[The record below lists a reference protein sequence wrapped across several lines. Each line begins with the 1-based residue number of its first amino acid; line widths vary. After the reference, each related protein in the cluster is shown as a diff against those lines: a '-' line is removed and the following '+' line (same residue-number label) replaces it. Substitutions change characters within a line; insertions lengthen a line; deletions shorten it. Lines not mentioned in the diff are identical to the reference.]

1 MKPAILTLFLLLSA
15 QATSFWFSG
24 NIHISSMT
32 TAASAHYVSLAWDDT
47 LNPPLTTYRVYRA
60 DASDCT
66 GAPSF
71 APIVSGVVAKTYNDT
86 HVASGVNYC
95 YYVTAYNTVGE
106 SAPSGTSAAAIP

>member
-1 MKPAILTLFLLLSA
+1 VTLRRAILLAVLATFASA
-15 QATSFWFSG
+15 QSILFPG
-24 NIHISSMT
+24 PGMPT
-32 TAASAHYVSLAWDDT
+32 TAPAHYASLAWDDT

-66 GAPSF
+66 GSPSF
-71 APIVSGVVAKTYNDT
+71 VPIVSGVVAKTYNDT

-106 SAPSGTSAAAIP
+106 SAPSGAAAAAIP